1 MRKIRIKIH
10 VDNDKTFVFDPMEVN
25 LPEYKTKDSA
35 GCDLTNNGE
44 AVTLL
49 PLDRAF
55 IHTGIHIS
63 LPEGYEAQV
72 RGRSGHNKKHG
83 IVVPTGTIDADYRGE
98 IGVVVY
104 NLSREAYTIQEG
116 ERIAQ
121 LVICPVIQ
129 AEWEEVE
136 SLNTTG
142 RNGGF
147 GSTGK

>member
-1 MRKIRIKIH
+1 MRKIRIKIMTG
-10 VDNDKTFVFDPMEVN
+10 DKDVI

-35 GCDLTNNGE
+35 GCDLVNIGE
-44 AVTLL
+44 SVKLY
-49 PLDRAF
+49 PLDRAMF
-55 IHTGIHIS
+55 PTGVHIS

-72 RGRSGHNKKHG
+72 RGRSGLSRKNG
-83 IVVPTGTIDADYRGE
+83 IVCPTGTIDADYRGE
-98 IGVVVY
+98 ICVVAY

-129 AEWEEVE
+129 AEWQQVE
-136 SLNTTG
+136 SLDKTDRGEN
-142 RNGGF
+142 GF